1 MLNSGHIAIDFYHK
15 EGDLMKKLTYL
26 LAVFA
31 FLAALA
37 GLAVALMGF
46 FERKKA
52 MLEDDDYEQELYHGG
67 QEYYAEDFDLESP
80 EEEAAPASEQQEEEK
95 PAEE

>member
-1 MLNSGHIAIDFYHK
+1 
-15 EGDLMKKLTYL
+15 MKKLTYL
-26 LAVFA
+26 LAIFA

-67 QEYYAEDFDLESP
+67 Q
-80 EEEAAPASEQQEEEK
+80 
-95 PAEE
+95 

>member
-1 MLNSGHIAIDFYHK
+1 
-15 EGDLMKKLTYL
+15 
-26 LAVFA
+26 
-31 FLAALA
+31 
-37 GLAVALMGF
+37 
-46 FERKKA
+46 

-80 EEEAAPASEQQEEEK
+80 EEEAAPASEQPEEEK